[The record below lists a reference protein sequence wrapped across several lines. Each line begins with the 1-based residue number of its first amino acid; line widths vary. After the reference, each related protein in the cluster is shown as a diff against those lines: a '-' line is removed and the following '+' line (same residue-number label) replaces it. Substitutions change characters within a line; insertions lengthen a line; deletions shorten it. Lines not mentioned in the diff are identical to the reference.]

1 MNKDTSLTH
10 VWVFRWPIKQRV
22 INTQTGHPRRFLF
35 ASRTAKPTRRE
46 SWEVVDVVPG
56 GVWLRRNS
64 MDPRCRMFSL
74 RSRVCMDFPDLILS
88 RSAFRQLRLER
99 YRRWKIGSAIEFGS
113 GQRETSDKQTSP

>member
-1 MNKDTSLTH
+1 MNADPDLTH

-22 INTQTGHPRRFLF
+22 INEATGCARRFLF
-35 ASRTAKPTRRE
+35 ATRTARPTRRE

-56 GVWLRRNS
+56 GVWLRRSS

-88 RSAFRQLRLER
+88 RAAFRRLRLER
-99 YRRWKIGSAIEFGS
+99 YRRWKIGSAIEFS
-113 GQRETSDKQTSP
+113 TESQPRA